1 MSVPPSVRVAPRR
14 HSTLRRAA
22 FRAAEELARVLGGRA
37 YYRRAHLRRPG
48 LRVREERVR
57 VRGLAPGLEG
67 FTLVQLS
74 DFHAGSFLRSG
85 DLADVVEASNAL
97 APDVVALTGD
107 FLTHSCDEALPLAA
121 DFARLRAREGVFAV
135 FGNHDYRE
143 RREDEI
149 VRAYAG
155 SGVRF
160 LRDACVRIE
169 RGGAA
174 LALVGIE
181 DLEEAKRVDLQRAR
195 SLVRTGDVEIVLCH
209 NPSSARAL
217 ARPGCAAILS
227 GHTHGGQIDLPF
239 LARLGPKHPG
249 ARVQLGETLLVVSR
263 GIGAIG
269 VPVRIRAPAEIV
281 VLRLS
286 RA

>member
-1 MSVPPSVRVAPRR
+1 MSVPAAVRVAPRR
-14 HSTLRRAA
+14 HSRLRRAV
-22 FRAAEELARVLGGRA
+22 FHAAEALARVLGGRA
-37 YYRRAHLRRPG
+37 YYRRAHLARPG
-48 LRVREERVR
+48 LRVREERVV
-57 VRGLAPGLEG
+57 VRGLAPQFEG

-74 DFHAGSFLRSG
+74 DFHAGSFLRAG
-85 DLADVVEASNAL
+85 DLADVVEAANAL

-143 RREDEI
+143 RREAEI
-149 VRAYAG
+149 VRAYAPA
-155 SGVRF
+155 GVRF

-169 RGGAA
+169 RGGQAV
-174 LALVGIE
+174 ALVGVE
-181 DLEEAKRVDLQRAR
+181 DLEEAKSVDVGAARA
-195 SLVRTGDVEIVLCH
+195 LVRPGDVEIVLCH
-209 NPSSARAL
+209 NPSSARVF

-249 ARVQLGETLLVVSR
+249 ARLRLGSTLLVVSR
-263 GIGAIG
+263 GLGAIG

-281 VLRLS
+281 VVRLV
-286 RA
+286 RG